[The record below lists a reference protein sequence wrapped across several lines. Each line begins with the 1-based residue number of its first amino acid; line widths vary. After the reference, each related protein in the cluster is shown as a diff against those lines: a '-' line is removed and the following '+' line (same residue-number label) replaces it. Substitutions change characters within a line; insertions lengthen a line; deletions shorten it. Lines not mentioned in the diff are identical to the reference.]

1 MNKRTIVL
9 AFKLAPVTTRLR
21 LVGTMSAR
29 STNLISKVGLGES
42 TTGAGTTTRTGAGT
56 GATTGTDKVVVAVT
70 GDVGDVIPAYSAITR
85 YEYGVPEVSPLSVN
99 DVADVVDTVVHVR
112 PLSADR
118 CTVYVGAPAAVEG
131 VHVTTVD
138 VSDGVTCGAPGVV
151 GGKPA
156 VTAAWFHGL
165 TPTTEYA

>member
-29 STNLISKVGLGES
+29 NTNLISKVGLGKS
-42 TTGAGTTTRTGAGT
+42 TTGAGTTTGG
-56 GATTGTDKVVVAVT
+56 DKVFVAVT
-70 GDVGDVIPAYSAITR
+70 TEAEEVIPAYSAITR

-112 PLSADR
+112 PPSAER
-118 CTVYVGAPAAVEG
+118 CTVYVGAPAAVDG

-138 VSDGVTCGAPGVV
+138 VRDGVTCGAPGVV